1 MKLDFSRAQVQLKR
15 DFSNLVQLKA
25 DFSKSTGAQLQ
36 LNRGFSKSSG
46 LSE

>member
-25 DFSKSTGAQLQ
+25 DFSSP
-36 LNRGFSKSSG
+36 NSN
-46 LSE
+46 

>member
-25 DFSKSTGAQLQ
+25 DFSRAQVQ
-36 LNRGFSKSSG
+36 LKLDFSSPNSN
-46 LSE
+46 

>member
-1 MKLDFSRAQVQLKR
+1 MKLDFSRAQVQLKV

-36 LNRGFSKSSG
+36 LKVDFSSPNSN
-46 LSE
+46 

>member
-1 MKLDFSRAQVQLKR
+1 MKLDFSRVQVQLKR

-36 LNRGFSKSSG
+36 LKVDFSSSN
-46 LSE
+46 SN